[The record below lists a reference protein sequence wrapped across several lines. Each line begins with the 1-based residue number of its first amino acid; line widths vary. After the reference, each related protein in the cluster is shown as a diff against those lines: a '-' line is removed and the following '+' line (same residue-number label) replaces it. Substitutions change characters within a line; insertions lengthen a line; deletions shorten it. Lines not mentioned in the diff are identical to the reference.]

1 VRWLL
6 VPLAFLVACSRTG
19 PRWPERPHI
28 VLVSLDTVRADRLG
42 AYGYPRPTT
51 PSLDAFAADAVR
63 FEAAFTPF
71 PWTLLAHMSLLTGLS
86 PSVHG
91 VTPKTTLS
99 PASPTLA
106 RTLGTQGYTTLAVVE
121 DMNWMSPDRGFE
133 QGFRTYEAIRGQP
146 ARKVDRALEL
156 VDSHPDTPLFLLV
169 HFFAAHS
176 DPVKLPYEAEPAD
189 QRVLARATGSRFEGC
204 LPRKGCATEALIS
217 LNEAGE
223 RLPSVDEARLSDLY
237 DAGLRSLDREVGRLL
252 EGLRGRGLFD
262 ETVIFVL
269 SDHGE
274 ELGEHG
280 RYLHEQLYDE
290 VSRVPLMVRTPS
302 TQPSTSHA
310 LVSLEDIAP
319 TVHALLG
326 LPPPDGT
333 LGRDLTPVLAGGDL
347 DAPVFFDGMFGVQG
361 VRSRSAS
368 LVNFESTWR
377 THDLGAD
384 PAQQA
389 PVATPPPSLV
399 AAMEA
404 RRVRLAELRPRF
416 APAGA
421 AVPLD
426 EDEAERLQAL
436 GYLRETTQ
444 H

>member
-1 VRWLL
+1 M
-6 VPLAFLVACSRTG
+6 ACSRSG
-19 PRWPERPHI
+19 PRWPERPHVI
-28 VLVSLDTVRADRLG
+28 LVSLDTVRADRLG

-51 PSLDAFAADAVR
+51 PALDAFAADAVR
-63 FEAAFTPF
+63 FDAAFTPF

-106 RTLGTQGYTTLAVVE
+106 RTLAAQGYTTLAVVE
-121 DMNWMSPDRGFE
+121 DMNWMSPERGFD
-133 QGFRTYEAIRGQP
+133 QGFRTYESIRGQP

-156 VDSHPDTPLFLLV
+156 VDRHPDQPLFLMV

-176 DPVKLPYEAEPAD
+176 DPVKLPYEADPAD
-189 QRVLARATGSRFEGC
+189 QRALARATGSRFEGC
-204 LPRKGCATEALIS
+204 LPRRGCATEALIA

-223 RLPSVDEARLSDLY
+223 RLPAADEARLSDLY
-237 DAGLRSLDREVGRLL
+237 DAGIRTLDGEVGRLL
-252 EGLRGRGLFD
+252 EGLRSRGLF
-262 ETVIFVL
+262 EEAVIFVF

-290 VSRVPLMVRTPS
+290 VSRVPLLVRTPASRPGS
-302 TQPSTSHA
+302 TAA
-310 LVSLEDIAP
+310 LVSLEDVAP
-319 TVHALLG
+319 TVHAFLD
-326 LPPPDGT
+326 LPPPEGA
-333 LGRDLTPVLAGGDL
+333 LGRDLRPLLAGGDL

-361 VRSRSAS
+361 VRTRGAS
-368 LVNFESTWR
+368 LFNFESRWHA
-377 THDLGAD
+377 HDLAAD
-384 PAQQA
+384 PAQGA
-389 PVATPPPSLV
+389 PLAAAPPEL
-399 AAMEA
+399 AAAIEA

-426 EDEAERLQAL
+426 DDEAERLKAL
-436 GYLRETTQ
+436 GYLRETEERPR
-444 H
+444 